1 MMKATIPSD
10 EDEEWTGR
18 RPNLLQYKQPRKGEK
33 QKKKNGG
40 DDALLEKVLDECDP
54 RIEEERQSFQRTFSR
69 RVVLSVVRVA
79 VAL

>member
-40 DDALLEKVLDECDP
+40 DDALL
-54 RIEEERQSFQRTFSR
+54 
-69 RVVLSVVRVA
+69 VVLSVVRVA